1 MNESDLPDDAMD
13 ALLRLGAP
21 EPLPDDGFVSRTMT
35 AVDQAARAA
44 VVRRRPAPVAPVV
57 IARALADEHRRHE
70 AQARQWRWATAGVV
84 AGFLLL
90 VAAMALSPDG
100 SSLTI
105 AAPPPQQWTPLCLLL
120 SIGAIWIAWREA
132 GGN

>member
-1 MNESDLPDDAMD
+1 MNESDLPDDALD

-21 EPLPDDGFVSRTMT
+21 GPLPDDGFVARTMS
-35 AVDQAARAA
+35 AVDQAARVA
-44 VVRRRPAPVAPVV
+44 VVQRRPAPVAPIL

-70 AQARQWRWATAGVV
+70 AQARLWRWATAGVV

-90 VAAMALSPDG
+90 LAAMALSPDG
-100 SSLTI
+100 GSLTI
-105 AAPPPQQWTPLCLLL
+105 TAPPPQQWTPLCLLL

-132 GGN
+132 RRN